1 MCQVLGWVS
10 GERKLKEFEEFVAQ
24 KGNKEYSWLTVGFQS
39 IRVDI
44 DKECYG
50 KGTGEVFNSMW
61 AA

>member
-50 KGTGEVFNSMW
+50 KGAGEVFNSMW